1 MLVVLRT
8 DVLPTRSD
16 FVFFEYLVMKQNE
29 ITVGRFLRIVLF
41 VMVVV
46 VAYFVLDSLSG
57 VLLPFAIAWLFAYML
72 NPLVNFVQEKMRVK
86 YRALSILLS
95 MLFVGGILYGAFM
108 LVVPSMFRELYALK
122 DITVSFLGKNINDGS
137 IPAPIMDFFRE
148 ISTQYGFA
156 EILQNSG
163 DTGLVSIL
171 AERMQVLLLGT
182 VDILGQVLTVSLIM
196 LYLFFILFDFE
207 RVSRGWQPYVPKKWR
222 GVVSKLWKDLVYGMN
237 QYFRGQVLVA
247 LCVGV
252 LFSSGFVIIKFPAA
266 IAFGM
271 FVGIL
276 NLVPYLQAVAVLPMA
291 LLAMLKAA
299 NTGDGFWPIM
309 LMALCVMLVVQ
320 LIQDMLL
327 VPKIMGKRMNLHPAV
342 ILLSLSI
349 WGHLLG
355 LLGMIV
361 ALPLTT
367 LLLAY
372 LRRYNEIAET
382 SGSSEEYIL
391 KEAIDSA
398 RISKEKN
405 DAKMNE
411 DAEDVH
417 P

>member
-1 MLVVLRT
+1 
-8 DVLPTRSD
+8 
-16 FVFFEYLVMKQNE
+16 MKQNE
-29 ITVGRFLRIVLF
+29 ITVGRFLRIVL
-41 VMVVV
+41 VSIAV
-46 VAYFVLDSLSG
+46 VAAYFALSSLSS
-57 VLLPFAIAWLFAYML
+57 VILPFAIAWLLAYML
-72 NPLVNFVQEKMRVK
+72 NPLVNFVQNRLCVK
-86 YRALSILLS
+86 YRALSIVLAMVL
-95 MLFVGGILYGAFM
+95 VAVVLYGLFM

-137 IPAPIMDFFRE
+137 IPAPIMDFFKE
-148 ISTQYGFA
+148 ISAQYGFA

-163 DTGLVSIL
+163 DAGLLSML
-171 AERMQVLLLGT
+171 AERVQVVLLGT
-182 VDILGQVLTVSLIM
+182 VDIFGQVFSLSVM
-196 LYLFFILFDFE
+196 VLYLFFILFDFE

-252 LFSSGFVIIKFPAA
+252 LFSIGFVIIDFPAA
-266 IAFGM
+266 IAFGLFIGM
-271 FVGIL
+271 L
-276 NLVPYLQAVAVLPMA
+276 NLVPYLQIVSILPMA

-299 NTGDGFWPIM
+299 NTGDGFWPVM
-309 LMALCVMLVVQ
+309 LMALSVMVVVQ
-320 LIQDMLL
+320 LVQDLFL
-327 VPKIMGKRMNLHPAV
+327 VPKIMGKRMKLHPAV

-398 RISKEKN
+398 RIEKEKAAPKVH
-405 DAKMNE
+405 D
-411 DAEDVH
+411 DAEE
-417 P
+417 

>member
-1 MLVVLRT
+1 
-8 DVLPTRSD
+8 
-16 FVFFEYLVMKQNE
+16 MKQNE

-41 VMVVV
+41 AIVVV
-46 VAYFVLDSLSG
+46 AAYFVLNSLSS
-57 VLLPFAIAWLFAYML
+57 VLLPFAIAWLLAYML
-72 NPLVNFVQEKMRVK
+72 NPLVNFVQNKMRVK
-86 YRALSILLS
+86 YRALSIVIS
-95 MLFVGGILYGAFM
+95 MLLVVGVLYGLFM
-108 LVVPSMFRELYALK
+108 LVVPSMFGELYALK

-137 IPAPIMDFFRE
+137 IPEPIMNFFKE
-148 ISTQYGFA
+148 ISAQYGFA

-163 DTGLVSIL
+163 DTGLVSML
-171 AERMQVLLLGT
+171 LDRLQMLLLGT

-207 RVSRGWQPYVPKKWR
+207 RVSGGWQPYIPKKWR

-247 LCVGV
+247 FCVGV
-252 LFSSGFVIIKFPAA
+252 LFSIGFLIIDFPAA

-271 FVGIL
+271 FIGIL
-276 NLVPYLQAVAVLPMA
+276 NLVPYLQAVSILPMA

-309 LMALCVMLVVQ
+309 LMALAVMLAVQ
-320 LIQDMLL
+320 LIQDLLL
-327 VPKIMGKRMNLHPAV
+327 VPKIMGKRMNMHPAV

-398 RISKEKN
+398 RISKDKKSGDETSEGK
-405 DAKMNE
+405 E
-411 DAEDVH
+411 
-417 P
+417 

>member
-1 MLVVLRT
+1 
-8 DVLPTRSD
+8 
-16 FVFFEYLVMKQNE
+16 MKQNE

-41 VMVVV
+41 VIVIVA
-46 VAYFVLDSLSG
+46 AYFALESLSG
-57 VLLPFAIAWLFAYML
+57 VLLPFAIAWLLAYML
-72 NPLVNFVQEKMRVK
+72 NPLVNFVQEKLRVK
-86 YRALSILLS
+86 YRALAIVFSVIV
-95 MLFVGGILYGAFM
+95 VGSVLYGLFM
-108 LVVPSMFRELYALK
+108 LVVPSVFKELYALK

-137 IPAPIMDFFRE
+137 IPEPIMNFFKE

-163 DTGLVSIL
+163 DTGLLAVL
-171 AERMQVLLLGT
+171 AERLQVLLLGT

-207 RVSRGWQPYVPKKWR
+207 RVSKGWQPYVPKKWR
-222 GVVSKLWKDLVYGMN
+222 GVVSKLWKDMVYGMN
-237 QYFRGQVLVA
+237 QYFRGQALVA
-247 LCVGV
+247 MCVGV
-252 LFSSGFVIIKFPAA
+252 LFSIGFLIIDFPAA

-271 FVGIL
+271 FIGML
-276 NLVPYLQAVAVLPMA
+276 NLVPYLQVVSILPMA

-299 NTGDGFWPIM
+299 NTGVGFWPVM
-309 LMALCVMLVVQ
+309 LMALCVMMVVQ
-320 LIQDMLL
+320 LIQDLFL

-382 SGSSEEYIL
+382 SRSSEEYIL

-398 RISKEKN
+398 RITKEKG
-405 DAKMNE
+405 E
-411 DAEDVH
+411 PEAEDYDEI
-417 P
+417 

>member
-1 MLVVLRT
+1 M
-8 DVLPTRSD
+8 S
-16 FVFFEYLVMKQNE
+16 FMKQNE

-41 VMVVV
+41 VIVIVA
-46 VAYFVLDSLSG
+46 AYFALESLSG
-57 VLLPFAIAWLFAYML
+57 VLLPFAIAWLLAYML
-72 NPLVNFVQEKMRVK
+72 NPLVNFVQEKLRVK
-86 YRALSILLS
+86 YRALAIVLAVIV
-95 MLFVGGILYGAFM
+95 VGCVLYGLFM
-108 LVVPSMFRELYALK
+108 LVVPSVFKELYALK

-137 IPAPIMDFFRE
+137 IPEPIMNFFKE
-148 ISTQYGFA
+148 ISAQYGFA

-163 DTGLVSIL
+163 DTGLVAVL
-171 AERMQVLLLGT
+171 AERLQVLLLGT

-207 RVSRGWQPYVPKKWR
+207 RVSKGWQPYVPKKWR
-222 GVVSKLWKDLVYGMN
+222 GVVSKLWKDMVYGMN
-237 QYFRGQVLVA
+237 QYFRGQALVA
-247 LCVGV
+247 VCVGV
-252 LFSSGFVIIKFPAA
+252 LFSIGFLIIDFPAA

-271 FVGIL
+271 FIGML
-276 NLVPYLQAVAVLPMA
+276 NLVPYLQVVSILPMA

-299 NTGDGFWPIM
+299 NTGVGFWPVM
-309 LMALCVMLVVQ
+309 LMALCVMMVVQ
-320 LIQDMLL
+320 LIQDLFL

-382 SGSSEEYIL
+382 SRSSEEYIL

-398 RISKEKN
+398 RITKEKG
-405 DAKMNE
+405 E
-411 DAEDVH
+411 PEAEDYDEI
-417 P
+417 

>member
-1 MLVVLRT
+1 M
-8 DVLPTRSD
+8 S
-16 FVFFEYLVMKQNE
+16 YMKQNE
-29 ITVGRFLRIVLF
+29 ITVGRFLRIVL
-41 VMVVV
+41 VSIAV
-46 VAYFVLDSLSG
+46 VAAYFALSSLSS
-57 VLLPFAIAWLFAYML
+57 VILPFAIAWLLAYML
-72 NPLVNFVQEKMRVK
+72 NPLVNFVQNRLCVK
-86 YRALSILLS
+86 YRALSIVLAMVL
-95 MLFVGGILYGAFM
+95 VAVVLYGLFM

-137 IPAPIMDFFRE
+137 IPAPIMDFFKE
-148 ISTQYGFA
+148 ISAQYGFA

-163 DTGLVSIL
+163 DAGLLSML
-171 AERMQVLLLGT
+171 AERVQVVLLGT
-182 VDILGQVLTVSLIM
+182 VDIFGQVFSLSVM
-196 LYLFFILFDFE
+196 VLYLFFILFDFE

-252 LFSSGFVIIKFPAA
+252 LFSIGFVIIDFPAA
-266 IAFGM
+266 IAFGLFIGM
-271 FVGIL
+271 L
-276 NLVPYLQAVAVLPMA
+276 NLVPYLQIVSILPMA

-299 NTGDGFWPIM
+299 NTGVGFWPVM
-309 LMALCVMLVVQ
+309 LMALSVMVVVQ
-320 LIQDMLL
+320 LIQDLFL

-398 RISKEKN
+398 RIEKEKAAPKVH
-405 DAKMNE
+405 D
-411 DAEDVH
+411 DAEE
-417 P
+417 

>member
-1 MLVVLRT
+1 
-8 DVLPTRSD
+8 
-16 FVFFEYLVMKQNE
+16 MKQNE

-41 VMVVV
+41 TIVVV
-46 VAYFVLDSLSG
+46 AAYFVLNSLSS
-57 VLLPFAIAWLFAYML
+57 VLLPFAIAWLLAYML
-72 NPLVNFVQEKMRVK
+72 NPLVNFVQNKMRVK
-86 YRALSILLS
+86 YRALSIVIS
-95 MLFVGGILYGAFM
+95 MLLVVAVLYGLFM
-108 LVVPSMFRELYALK
+108 LVVPSMFGELYALK

-137 IPAPIMDFFRE
+137 IPEPIMNFFKE
-148 ISTQYGFA
+148 ISAQYGFA

-163 DTGLVSIL
+163 DTGLFSML
-171 AERMQVLLLGT
+171 LDRLQMLLLGT

-207 RVSRGWQPYVPKKWR
+207 RVSGGWQPYIPKKWR

-247 LCVGV
+247 FCVGV
-252 LFSSGFVIIKFPAA
+252 LFSIGFLIIDFPAA

-271 FVGIL
+271 FIGIL
-276 NLVPYLQAVAVLPMA
+276 NLVPYLQAVSILPMA

-309 LMALCVMLVVQ
+309 LMALAVMLAVQ
-320 LIQDMLL
+320 LIQDLLL
-327 VPKIMGKRMNLHPAV
+327 VPKIMGKRMNMHPAV

-398 RISKEKN
+398 RISKDKN
-405 DAKMNE
+405 SGDETSEGKE
-411 DAEDVH
+411 
-417 P
+417 

>member
-1 MLVVLRT
+1 
-8 DVLPTRSD
+8 
-16 FVFFEYLVMKQNE
+16 MKQNE

-41 VMVVV
+41 VIVIVA
-46 VAYFVLDSLSG
+46 AYFALESLSG
-57 VLLPFAIAWLFAYML
+57 VLLPFAIAWLLAYML
-72 NPLVNFVQEKMRVK
+72 NPLVNFAQEKLRVK
-86 YRALSILLS
+86 YRALAIVLAVIV
-95 MLFVGGILYGAFM
+95 VGCVLYGLFM
-108 LVVPSMFRELYALK
+108 LVVPSVFKELYALK

-137 IPAPIMDFFRE
+137 IPEPIMNFFKE
-148 ISTQYGFA
+148 ISAQYGFA

-163 DTGLVSIL
+163 EMGLVTVL
-171 AERMQVLLLGT
+171 AERLQVLLLGT

-222 GVVSKLWKDLVYGMN
+222 GVVSKLWKDMVYGMN
-237 QYFRGQVLVA
+237 QYFRGQALVA

-252 LFSSGFVIIKFPAA
+252 LFSIGFLIIDFPAA

-271 FVGIL
+271 FIGML
-276 NLVPYLQAVAVLPMA
+276 NLVPYLQVVSILPMA

-299 NTGDGFWPIM
+299 NTGAGFWPVM
-309 LMALCVMLVVQ
+309 LMALCVMMVVQ
-320 LIQDMLL
+320 FIQDLFL

-382 SGSSEEYIL
+382 SRSSEEYIL

-398 RISKEKN
+398 RITKEKGESET
-405 DAKMNE
+405 E
-411 DAEDVH
+411 DYDEV
-417 P
+417 

>member
-1 MLVVLRT
+1 
-8 DVLPTRSD
+8 
-16 FVFFEYLVMKQNE
+16 MKQNE

-41 VMVVV
+41 AIVV
-46 VAYFVLDSLSG
+46 VAAYFALNSLSS
-57 VLLPFAIAWLFAYML
+57 VLLPFAIAWLLAYML
-72 NPLVNFVQEKMRVK
+72 NPLVNFVQNKMRVK
-86 YRALSILLS
+86 YRALSIVIS
-95 MLFVGGILYGAFM
+95 MLLVVAVLYGLFM
-108 LVVPSMFRELYALK
+108 LVVPSMFGELYALK

-137 IPAPIMDFFRE
+137 IPEPIMNFFKE
-148 ISTQYGFA
+148 ISAQYGFA

-163 DTGLVSIL
+163 DTGLFSML
-171 AERMQVLLLGT
+171 LDRLQMLLLGT

-207 RVSRGWQPYVPKKWR
+207 RVSGGWQPYIPKKWR

-247 LCVGV
+247 FCVGV
-252 LFSSGFVIIKFPAA
+252 LFSIGFLIIDFPAA

-271 FVGIL
+271 FIGIL
-276 NLVPYLQAVAVLPMA
+276 NLVPYLQAVSILPMA

-309 LMALCVMLVVQ
+309 LMALAVMLAVQ
-320 LIQDMLL
+320 LIQDLLL
-327 VPKIMGKRMNLHPAV
+327 VPKIMGKRMNMHPAV

-398 RISKEKN
+398 RISKDKKSGDETSEGK
-405 DAKMNE
+405 E
-411 DAEDVH
+411 
-417 P
+417 